1 VNPGRSSYFTQEQE
15 PKSKYS
21 DATAIVICKNVITAL
36 LLLIKNSSELPLL
49 LAH

>member
-1 VNPGRSSYFTQEQE
+1 VNPGRSSYFTQE